1 MRFRKVPTIVSLFV
15 VCFVLA
21 AQSAKADDIIFTD
34 LGDTISVTGT
44 GRFLGLSASCTVGIA
59 AELCSVTIS
68 APTTGTYFGSTSLP
82 NQLNFLGSSLSALG
96 ITEPGTST
104 LSDALVI
111 GHLVGSTT
119 TKVTFLSDPPAT
131 AGVEAPLGTCNQNF
145 LGIVIP
151 CDFTE
156 TGGQDLAGTINWVTG
171 VGTPP
176 VAQDRVYFM
185 SDVTPEPASLILFGS
200 GLVIA
205 GGFLRRRRRPLTPSA
220 AA

>member
-1 MRFRKVPTIVSLFV
+1 MRFRKVPTIVSLFM

-82 NQLNFLGSSLSALG
+82 NQLNIFGSSLSALG

-119 TKVTFLSDPPAT
+119 TTVTFLSDPPAT
-131 AGVEAPLGTCNQNF
+131 AGVEAPLGICNQNF
-145 LGIVIP
+145 LGISIP
-151 CDFTE
+151 CNIPE
-156 TGGQDLAGTINWVTG
+156 TGVMQLAGTINWTTG
-171 VGTPP
+171 VGGSVTP
-176 VAQDRVYFM
+176 DHVYFL

-200 GLVIA
+200 GLVVA